1 VLFLSLI
8 FCKQEEKL
16 LFFGSV
22 SGGTYL
28 ILYSFNCSLIDDRSL
43 FGLYF
48 NKNYYYYYLHVFF
61 CISITSSFYLIS
73 FTSEDKYMQWPKA
86 EELKNELF
94 LYVKTLRFTIGIIN
108 KNWIIPTEYLRPT
121 SFGLNDIDNI
131 DEVVK
136 VNFGLLSKKAKR
148 WLKLFELD
156 YWKSEGNI
164 THFCFSI
171 KVSRVWSYKVVS
183 VWRKGGMG
191 IRTFVYYWWTP
202 VLLPKTVKLSWI
214 VQITKYFQF
223 LFRTI

>member
-1 VLFLSLI
+1 MI
-8 FCKQEEKL
+8 
-16 LFFGSV
+16 
-22 SGGTYL
+22 
-28 ILYSFNCSLIDDRSL
+28 
-43 FGLYF
+43 
-48 NKNYYYYYLHVFF
+48 
-61 CISITSSFYLIS
+61 
-73 FTSEDKYMQWPKA
+73 PA
-86 EELKNELF
+86 EELM
-94 LYVKTLRFTIGIIN
+94 
-108 KNWIIPTEYLRPT
+108 PT
-121 SFGLNDIDNI
+121 SFGANDIDNI

-191 IRTFVYYWWTP
+191 TTEYDEHQFSCPRS
-202 VLLPKTVKLSWI
+202 VKHSLI
-214 VQITKYFQF
+214 VQTTKYFQF

>member
-1 VLFLSLI
+1 MIIRGLKTNLSVCAWLRFDLNFVYEKALLWQRNESMVNFFLSASNSCPI
-8 FCKQEEKL
+8 
-16 LFFGSV
+16 
-22 SGGTYL
+22 Y
-28 ILYSFNCSLIDDRSL
+28 N
-43 FGLYF
+43 
-48 NKNYYYYYLHVFF
+48 
-61 CISITSSFYLIS
+61 ISITSGFYLIS
-73 FTSEDKYMQWPKA
+73 LTSEDKYMQWPKA

-183 VWRKGGMG
+183 VWRKGRDGYMYYR
-191 IRTFVYYWWTP
+191 IRWTA
-202 VLLPKTVKLSWI
+202 VLLPKTSK
-214 VQITKYFQF
+214 T
-223 LFRTI
+223 